1 MQDKCQMFV
10 FHLKLRSFLKTKR
23 TKQNDTF
30 LKTLLLL
37 HLRIIIFSTL
47 CETSPFI
54 HNKYF
59 SRHDHQTNNKLWST
73 EVLFQSN
80 ILTCSWRIYSEC
92 SQWMLR
98 KYCSSAAAQWE
109 QLDDLGSD
117 PCLVGKHQSC
127 WSVPEQDI
135 QSSLLTPKICQ
146 LVISPVKMHKHIMN
160 WDFLQMFHWLV
171 FVLQQSASWCI
182 GI

>member
-1 MQDKCQMFV
+1 MT
-10 FHLKLRSFLKTKR
+10 LFLKPCYFCIWGLLFFPHCVRQALSYT
-23 TKQNDTF
+23 TNISAGMIVKQITSYEVQKCFFRITF
-30 LKTLLLL
+30 WHAHEEFTVNAL
-37 HLRIIIFSTL
+37 
-47 CETSPFI
+47 
-54 HNKYF
+54 
-59 SRHDHQTNNKLWST
+59 
-73 EVLFQSN
+73 
-80 ILTCSWRIYSEC
+80 SEC

-98 KYCSSAAAQWE
+98 KYCSSAVAQWE

-171 FVLQQSASWCI
+171 FVLQQSASWCT